1 MSTSAGQLSAE
12 TDRVTRAI
20 FEHASLI
27 SREQQLDEM
36 VRLNADFARDLAQ
49 AQHCS
54 LWLADEAKRQLWTQV
69 ARGVAP
75 IRIPLGEGMVGRCV
89 GEDKVLLMNDSMD
102 GDVSSLH
109 WITGFAPSRCFA
121 CLCAWRAT

>member
-1 MSTSAGQLSAE
+1 MSPSAGQPPAE

-20 FEHASLI
+20 FEHAALI
-27 SREQQLDEM
+27 SREQQLEEL

-54 LWLADEAKRQLWTQV
+54 LWLVDESKGQLWTQL

-75 IRIPLGEGMVGRCV
+75 IRIPSGEGAVGRCFA
-89 GEDKVLLMNDSMD
+89 EDKVLLTNDVVD
-102 GDVSSLH
+102 GDVSSPH
-109 WITGFAPSRCFA
+109 WFTGVA
-121 CLCAWRAT
+121 